1 MRTLSP
7 SRTTKSIN
15 SPATRA
21 LITAL
26 LTALMLPVKGTPTVK
41 ARLLEL
47 AAQYGADELSILT
60 ITGDYASRRR
70 SYQLLA
76 AAFGLAKPAM
86 PADKQKTP
94 A

>member
-1 MRTLSP
+1 MRANTCPARTLSP

-41 ARLLEL
+41 ARLLRV
-47 AAQYGADELSILT
+47 
-60 ITGDYASRRR
+60 ITSPEAS
-70 SYQLLA
+70 S
-76 AAFGLAKPAM
+76 
-86 PADKQKTP
+86 
-94 A
+94 